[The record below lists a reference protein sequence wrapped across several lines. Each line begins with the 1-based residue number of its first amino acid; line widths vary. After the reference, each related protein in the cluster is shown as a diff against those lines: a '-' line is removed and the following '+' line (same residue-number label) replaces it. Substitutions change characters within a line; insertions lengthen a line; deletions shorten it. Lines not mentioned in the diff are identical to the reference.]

1 MTKAEHKIISS
12 FFKNKVHECEG
23 LSYEDLFVKI
33 MVEHNPNFQSVTA
46 YGNIG
51 DRKNDGYD
59 KKTGTYYQVY
69 APKILSERIRVA
81 KNKLNEDFRKL
92 YNYWNTIYE
101 VKSYFFVV
109 NDKYKHGVEP
119 ELNKA
124 ISELE
129 NEFSNISF
137 GLLFNKNLEDLFF
150 ELSDFKRNEI
160 IYIPDYENLE
170 LDALGLNIV
179 IEHLIKLKTINIVE
193 NIPDNPDRDKKIS
206 FNKLGEQA
214 SNYIKFGSYQ
224 KSELDQYFKKNTD
237 LKENLR
243 IKFSTLYQ
251 EGKILFT
258 DNSDDIYTYIL
269 RKASPKDEQYIVNAV
284 IVLMSMYFETC
295 DIFEEPLEPK
305 QKTLFEQ

>member
-1 MTKAEHKIISS
+1 
-12 FFKNKVHECEG
+12 
-23 LSYEDLFVKI
+23 
-33 MVEHNPNFQSVTA
+33 MVEHNPNFQSVPA

-59 KKTGTYYQVY
+59 KTTGTYYQVY
-69 APKILSERIRVA
+69 APRILSERIREA

-101 VKSYFFVV
+101 IKSYFFVV

-119 ELNKA
+119 EFNKA

-129 NEFSNISF
+129 SEFPNITF
-137 GLLFNKNLEDLFF
+137 GLLFNKNLEDIFF

-160 IYIPDYENLE
+160 IYIPDYENIE
-170 LDALGLNIV
+170 FDASGLNLV
-179 IEHLIKLKTINIVE
+179 IEHLIKLKTNYLGYKFPE
-193 NIPDNPDRDKKIS
+193 DPNREKKIA
-206 FNKLGEQA
+206 FNNLGEQA
-214 SNYIKFGSYQ
+214 SNYIRFGSYQ
-224 KSELDQYFKKNTD
+224 KSELDQYFKKNSD

-251 EGKILFT
+251 KGKTLFP

-269 RKASPKDEQYIVNAV
+269 RKASPKEEQYIVNAV

-305 QKTLFEQ
+305 PKTLFEQ